1 MHYLDHYFREHTLK
15 KLSFNSLK
23 GKVSEQEWQ
32 LRIDL
37 AACYRLVADLGWD
50 DLIYTHLSAR
60 LAGTDEYLVNP
71 FGLAFDEVCASNLV
85 KVDLQ
90 GNILDDT
97 PYAINPA
104 GFTIHSAVHEARPDA
119 HCVIHLH
126 TNATTVVASQK
137 TGLLPYS
144 QYSMFSLA
152 SLSYHGYEGLAVNDD
167 EKKRIQDDLG
177 DTNHMLLVNHG
188 GMTLGETVGD
198 AFMRFFDLQRA
209 CEIQVM
215 LQSTGQNS
223 TQIPQAVLENIKK
236 QQSIVNIGESGG
248 QKIWPAMLRK
258 AYKLDPSFM
267 N

>member
-1 MHYLDHYFREHTLK
+1 VQGLTFE
-15 KLSFNSLK
+15 SLK
-23 GKVSEQEWQ
+23 GKVSDEEWQ
-32 LRIDL
+32 LRVDL

-50 DLIYTHLSAR
+50 DLIYTHISAR
-60 LAGTDEYLVNP
+60 LEGTDEYLVNP

-97 PYAINPA
+97 SYVINPA
-104 GFTIHSAVHEARPDA
+104 GFTIHSAIHEARPDA

-126 TNATTVVASQK
+126 TKETTVIATQEL
-137 TGLLPYS
+137 GLLPYS

-152 SLSYHGYEGLAVNDD
+152 SLSYHGYEGLAVNAD
-167 EKKRIQDDLG
+167 EKARLQADIG
-177 DTNHMLLVNHG
+177 NTNHMLLVNHG
-188 GMTLGETVGD
+188 GLTVGSTVGD

-215 LQSTGQNS
+215 LQSTGQS
-223 TQIPQAVLENIKK
+223 ATKVPQPILDNIKK
-236 QQSIVNIGESGG
+236 QQNIVNIGESGG

-258 AYKLDPSFM
+258 AYKLDPDFM
-267 N
+267 L